1 MFIIAVPFARLA
13 ERDVTRTTFK
23 CCRKFCS
30 FASKQIVTAHV
41 ASPWCTDLQQRMLLD
56 RFLCDVQQASR
67 FSYTAQLVSCESSCS
82 YHLKLKMW
90 QQWIWKV
97 FHCKIPICKT
107 GSQDPSKLP
116 PPWIFLYARHS
127 QVHIFLIRNGC
138 AHLLQQYALGTV
150 LQLEGAALTHGASF
164 SLGGLGLP
172 LSMLI

>member
-1 MFIIAVPFARLA
+1 MLA
-13 ERDVTRTTFK
+13 ERGVARTTFK
-23 CCRKFCS
+23 CCRKFCF

-90 QQWIWKV
+90 QRWTWKLI
-97 FHCKIPICKT
+97 HCKIPICKT

-116 PPWIFLYARHS
+116 APCFFLYARHP
-127 QVHIFLIRNGC
+127 QVHSFLIRNGC
-138 AHLLQQYALGTV
+138 AHLLHQHALGTV
-150 LQLEGAALTHGASF
+150 LQLEGAALTHGALF
-164 SLGGLGLP
+164 SLEGLESL
-172 LSMLI
+172 LSILI